1 MTTEIEGTIF
11 ARLSDWFLRVI
22 LDSDDMQ
29 TAVKSEMDTFG
40 RQM

>member
-1 MTTEIEGTIF
+1 MTTEREDTIF
-11 ARLSDWFLRVI
+11 ARISDLFLRVI

-40 RQM
+40 KQM